1 MSNNLTYKLILWL
14 TMGACVSANAQSLQ
28 SQVWSSASLG
38 YLSGVQMLN
47 FLSAQA
53 KNNDRIE
60 TAATPNYF
68 MSCSYFVRP
77 HLALGLAVGMQS
89 LSGHSNPDRLGA
101 SSPYSYNQ
109 DYLTIGAEAVVV
121 QRQRKYLQLYSLY
134 GLALSYAK
142 TRYNYSYPAFQDG
155 PQYKTAYYPNIQL
168 TPIGLRVGR
177 ALSGFLE
184 VGVGYKGFL
193 NAGISYSISA
203 REEVK
208 VVGGE

>member
-1 MSNNLTYKLILWL
+1 MSNNLKHSFLLGLALSACL
-14 TMGACVSANAQSLQ
+14 TANAQTLQ
-28 SQVWSSASLG
+28 SQVLCSGSMG
-38 YLSGVQMLN
+38 YASGVQMLN
-47 FLSAQA
+47 YLSAQA

-77 HLALGLAVGMQS
+77 HLALGLTVGMQS

-109 DYLTIGAEAVVV
+109 DFLTIGAEAVVV
-121 QRQRKYLQLYSLY
+121 HRQRKYLQLYTVY
-134 GLALSYAK
+134 GLAFSYAK
-142 TRYNYSYPAFQDG
+142 TRFNYSYPTYNDG
-155 PQYKTAYYPNIQL
+155 PQFKTAYYPNIQF
-168 TPIGLRVGR
+168 TPLGLRVGR

-193 NAGISYSISA
+193 NAGISYSISTH
-203 REEVK
+203 EDVK
-208 VVGGE
+208 EVVGE